1 MTEQSKYR
9 PHASAGHER
18 PFPGWGAG
26 GALPA
31 EKRRRWMGVTGRR
44 RRVAALSVFQPSA
57 PWAPLGKPPLPPACG
72 DQGSLSMVPRARAPS
87 PLSPCGGRAPG
98 PRDAVWLALADGGK
112 CSRPTTSE
120 QKLLVDGSGRLASC
134 SSLCLRNGLTLVCT
148 HTHTHTHAHTH
159 RPPEAQREPSR
170 EHCHVA
176 QTTSHFVS
184 DVPVTTPGAACALSV
199 VKGSPGSLGIRGG
212 GLMMS
217 ALTLN
222 RTGRVR
228 GRSDSSCSDPA
239 TRDVLVSSG
248 HRHE

>member
-1 MTEQSKYR
+1 MQGR
-9 PHASAGHER
+9 PLLAL
-18 PFPGWGAG
+18 
-26 GALPA
+26 LPA
-31 EKRRRWMGVTGRR
+31 GPGPCSRAGARSR
-44 RRVAALSVFQPSA
+44 LSGTPSA
-57 PWAPLGKPPLPPACG
+57 
-72 DQGSLSMVPRARAPS
+72 
-87 PLSPCGGRAPG
+87 
-98 PRDAVWLALADGGK
+98 
-112 CSRPTTSE
+112 
-120 QKLLVDGSGRLASC
+120 SGAA
-134 SSLCLRNGLTLVCT
+134 SSLPCPSVMIGLRSPKSQIHTVSVASDTLTLT

-159 RPPEAQREPSR
+159 RPPEAQREPSW

-176 QTTSHFVS
+176 RTTSHFVS
-184 DVPVTTPGAACALSV
+184 DVPVTTPGAACALSA

-217 ALTLN
+217 APTLN